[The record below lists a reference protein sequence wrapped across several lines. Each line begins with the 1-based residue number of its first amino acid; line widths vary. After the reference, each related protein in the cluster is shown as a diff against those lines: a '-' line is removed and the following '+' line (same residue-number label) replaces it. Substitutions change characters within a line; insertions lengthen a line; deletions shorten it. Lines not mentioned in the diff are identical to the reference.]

1 VNRILSKNPEDQPGR
16 RATTNACALYLIA
29 TVFVGFCAQ
38 QGILRPWTLLPESMR
53 HPGTEITLIA
63 LLTGLL
69 VWRHLRAGSL
79 DHPSRKDP
87 APDPYVAD
95 EDQALS
101 EPPLPSASELLRLA
115 PEVGCWPLWND
126 ETGDNLDPAR
136 LPLPADLVEQLMRWD
151 AKYQETHDPVN
162 PASSGFPT
170 REAEVEFRAE
180 GKALASSLRTVWL
193 GGVVLR
199 LDPSADAS
207 ADSGNITQDNARNQ
221 RGWNRPSSSAGL
233 QISGTPPPITK

>member
-101 EPPLPSASELLRLA
+101 EPPLPSPSQRLRIT

-136 LPLPADLVEQLMRWD
+136 LPIPADLVEELMRWD
-151 AKYQETHDPVN
+151 AKYQAAFDYLN
-162 PASSGFPT
+162 PGAGAFPT

-180 GKALASSLRTVWL
+180 AKALASSLRTVWL
-193 GGVVLR
+193 GGVALQ
-199 LDPSADAS
+199 LDPTADTCE
-207 ADSGNITQDNARNQ
+207 DSSHTPRD
-221 RGWNRPSSSAGL
+221 RGCEG
-233 QISGTPPPITK
+233 